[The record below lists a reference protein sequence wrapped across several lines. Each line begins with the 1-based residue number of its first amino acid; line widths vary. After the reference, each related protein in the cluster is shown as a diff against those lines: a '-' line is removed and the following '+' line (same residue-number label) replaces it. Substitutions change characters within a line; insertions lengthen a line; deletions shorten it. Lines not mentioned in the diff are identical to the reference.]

1 MFLAILL
8 TCALPQGRVEGGLP
22 ASPPQS
28 SDQGNKP
35 IFWAE
40 NVAIRRCGWVLRWT
54 ISNGLRLPPV
64 SAFESALVALSG
76 GWISPC
82 SGTTRRRASTP
93 GCMDGWMTTSNILA
107 PEAEQ
112 CWGGGAT
119 QSPRGPADLSSAC
132 LEQRPVQE
140 CTPNPTPCWPF
151 SCVIFTSPPPHLII
165 WEHLQVN
172 TCSRILVL
180 RPSSG
185 RINPI

>member
-54 ISNGLRLPPV
+54 ISYGLRLPPV

-82 SGTTRRRASTP
+82 SRTTRTRASTP
-93 GCMDGWMTTSNILA
+93 GCMDGQHPRPWGRTIAEVEVPLSL
-107 PEAEQ
+107 PEAQ
-112 CWGGGAT
+112 QTWALLVL
-119 QSPRGPADLSSAC
+119 SNDLFRNA
-132 LEQRPVQE
+132 P
-140 CTPNPTPCWPF
+140 PTPHRAGLFPVSF
-151 SCVIFTSPPPHLII
+151 SLPHLPIS
-165 WEHLQVN
+165 L
-172 TCSRILVL
+172 
-180 RPSSG
+180 SG
-185 RINPI
+185 STFK